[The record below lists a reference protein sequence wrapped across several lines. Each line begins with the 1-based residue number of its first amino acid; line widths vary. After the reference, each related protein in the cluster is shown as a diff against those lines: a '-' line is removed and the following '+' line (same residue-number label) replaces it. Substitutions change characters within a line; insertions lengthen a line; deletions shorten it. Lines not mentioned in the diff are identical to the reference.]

1 MNPKPGNGDNCDRG
15 LCYHGHMVQRVVLA
29 SPRGF
34 CAGVVRAVDIVRI
47 AVETYDGPLYVR
59 KEIVHNPHVVQ
70 ELRER
75 GVIFVNELDDVPD
88 GQRVI
93 FSAHGVSP
101 EVWRRARERNLTV
114 IDATCPLVTKVHGEA
129 KRFASRGYTIVL
141 IGHRGHEEVEGTM
154 GEAPER
160 MLLVSTPEE
169 VEQLVVEDPG
179 KVAYLTQ
186 TTLSLNDTRLIIEA
200 LKKRFPS
207 IEGPPS
213 ADICY
218 ATQNRQEAVG
228 RLAEEADLILVVGA
242 RNSSNSN
249 RLVEEARMRGTHA
262 YLIDDV
268 ESVREEWLEGV
279 RSIGVTSGASAPEQL
294 VQEVVE
300 FFKCRGATVDP
311 LVTREESVQFALP
324 VELRTGGRPQSAG
337 HPS

>member
-1 MNPKPGNGDNCDRG
+1 MI
-15 LCYHGHMVQRVVLA
+15 QRVVLA

-70 ELRER
+70 ELREK
-75 GVIFVNELDDVPD
+75 GVIFVDELDEVPD

-101 EVWRRARERNLTV
+101 EVWRRARERRLEV

-129 KRFASRGYTIVL
+129 KRFAAKGYTIIL

-160 MLLVSTPEE
+160 ILLVSTPEE
-169 VEQLVVEDPG
+169 VEELEIEDPDRI
-179 KVAYLTQ
+179 AYLTQ

-200 LKKRFPS
+200 LKRKFPA
-207 IEGPPS
+207 IQGPPS

-218 ATQNRQEAVG
+218 ATQNRQEAVS
-228 RLAEEADLILVVGA
+228 RLAAMVDLILVVGA

-249 RLVEEARMRGTHA
+249 RLVEEARTSGTEAH
-262 YLIDDV
+262 LIDDV
-268 ESVREEWLEGV
+268 HSIREMWVKHVG
-279 RSIGVTSGASAPEQL
+279 SIGVTSGASAPELL
-294 VQEVVE
+294 VQEVIE
-300 FFKCRGATVDP
+300 FFKKRGASVES

-324 VELRTGGRPQSAG
+324 AELRANQ
-337 HPS
+337 

>member
-1 MNPKPGNGDNCDRG
+1 MI
-15 LCYHGHMVQRVVLA
+15 QRVVLA

-70 ELRER
+70 ELREK
-75 GVIFVNELDDVPD
+75 GVIFVNELDEVPD

-101 EVWRRARERNLTV
+101 EVWRRACERQLKV

-129 KRFASRGYTIVL
+129 KRFAAKGFTIVL

-160 MLLVSTPEE
+160 ILLVSTPDE
-169 VEQLVVEDPG
+169 VDDLEIEDPDRI
-179 KVAYLTQ
+179 AYLTQ

-200 LKKRFPS
+200 LKRKFPA
-207 IEGPPS
+207 IQGPPS

-218 ATQNRQEAVG
+218 ATQNRQEAVS
-228 RLAEEADLILVVGA
+228 RLAAMVELILVVGA

-249 RLVEEARMRGTHA
+249 RLVEEARTNGTEAH
-262 YLIDDV
+262 LIDDV
-268 ESVREEWLEGV
+268 HSIREEWLRYVESV
-279 RSIGVTSGASAPEQL
+279 GVTSGASAPELL

-300 FFKCRGATVDP
+300 FFKARGASVET

-324 VELRTGGRPQSAG
+324 VELRADRESEA
-337 HPS
+337 SSSLS